1 MAKFVSM
8 GNMSKILD
16 TLKTEFTKK
25 VDAKEGLQLSQ
36 ESYTTVEK
44 EKLGSLTVTE
54 GVLDAANI
62 PNIAAGK
69 VTGEL
74 AAENIPALDASK
86 VTTGTLDAAVL
97 PNIAAEKVTG
107 VLAADNIPNIDAAK
121 VTGVLSIDNIPHA
134 ALERCVVVANE
145 EARLA
150 LTAEDVQLGDTV
162 KQADGVMYMVVDV
175 EKLGTAEAF
184 EVYAAGS
191 AATAAVAESVAWT
204 GVTGAPEA
212 MKNPTALTIKVDG
225 VEKAVYDGA
234 EAKEINITAA
244 DISIAEVSDEE
255 IEEMLAGTYTEA

>member
-8 GNMSKILD
+8 GNMTKILD

-107 VLAADNIPNIDAAK
+107 VLAAENIPAIAAEK
-121 VTGVLSIDNIPHA
+121 VTGVLSIENIPHA
-134 ALERCVVVANE
+134 ALERCVVVADE
-145 EARLA
+145 TARLA

-191 AATAAVAESVAWT
+191 AASVPWG
-204 GVTGAPEA
+204 GVEGRPEA
-212 MKNPTALTIKVDG
+212 MKNPSALTVKVDG
-225 VEKAVYDGA
+225 VEKAVYDGETA
-234 EAKEINITAA
+234 MEVNITAA
-244 DISIAEVSDEE
+244 DINIAEVSDEE
-255 IEEMLAGTYTEA
+255 IEAMLAGTYTEA